1 MQDTWESCNMLVL
14 KMQEGATNQ
23 GMQVA
28 SGSWKGKEMDPPGAS
43 KKERG
48 PANTVI
54 LAHWDLGQTSDLQ
67 NCKILNLCC

>member
-1 MQDTWESCNMLVL
+1 MLVL

-54 LAHWDLGQTSDLQ
+54 LAH
-67 NCKILNLCC
+67 